1 MASDHI
7 GSCDTLTESMEYSA
21 PSKED
26 SGLHDMTESPSVQT
40 IEGELP
46 SVCILPATP
55 RVYDCDKNRL
65 ALTSENSE
73 YGTVPRTV
81 NTSGTSMFVAVHRSS
96 TVVNNNCGTILL

>member
-1 MASDHI
+1 
-7 GSCDTLTESMEYSA
+7 MEYSA
-21 PSKED
+21 LSKED

-55 RVYDCDKNRL
+55 RVYDCDKNPL

-73 YGTVPRTV
+73 FGTASRTV
-81 NTSGTSMFVAVHRSS
+81 NTSGTSMFVAVH
-96 TVVNNNCGTILL
+96 